1 MPSPILARADALMQR
16 RRQGHAESTDLPTL
30 TDAIGDDDI
39 PVLVDAETHQP
50 SGISARTD
58 ETAAGEQPLPEM
70 PLPFARSELREEI
83 ARDLALQIEHRI
95 LAALPRLID
104 EAVTAALAELN
115 ARDEA
120 SNAS

>member
-16 RRQGHAESTDLPTL
+16 RRQGHAESIDLPTL

-39 PVLVDAETHQP
+39 PVLIDAETHSP
-50 SGISARTD
+50 SEAAPPTSVAAAD
-58 ETAAGEQPLPEM
+58 ELPLPEI

-115 ARDEA
+115 ARDDGA
-120 SNAS
+120 DPA